1 MNNNEETKFPYPITN
16 NKLIHPL
23 LLPIIPRIVIRQKIQ
38 LIPNSFNKDNV
49 NYMNN
54 HGYN

>member
-23 LLPIIPRIVIRQKIQ
+23 LLPIIPRIVIRQKIH
-38 LIPNSFNKDNV
+38 LIPN
-49 NYMNN
+49 
-54 HGYN
+54 